1 MEEYKSNSHKSRQN
15 QNDDIPEKRVE
26 KVVSGSVKSK
36 KKNGLQKITNV
47 FVPEDVDDVK
57 SYIFEDI
64 VVPAVKDIILDAVRA
79 FLGVSG
85 NSRGGRS
92 STSSKISYRKYYDDR
107 DRRDSGNVSRTRTGY
122 DYDDIIL
129 ESRGEAEDVL
139 ERMDELIAT
148 YQVVSVADFYDLV
161 GVSGNYTD
169 NKYGWTDIRNASV
182 IRVRDG
188 YMIKT
193 SEGIT
198 VELGGIFM
206 YESDDKMVS
215 HPSHYQ
221 SETGLEVIDVIE
233 AFTFDLKGIEA
244 TDTGNIIKYACRWKN
259 KNGIQDLKKIMWYTQ
274 HLIDHL
280 EKKEKIEEENN

>member
-1 MEEYKSNSHKSRQN
+1 MGEYKSNSHKSRQN

-47 FVPEDVDDVK
+47 FVPDDVK

-182 IRVRDG
+182 IHVRDG
-188 YMIKT
+188 YMIK
-193 SEGIT
+193 
-198 VELGGIFM
+198 LP
-206 YESDDKMVS
+206 KAL
-215 HPSHYQ
+215 P
-221 SETGLEVIDVIE
+221 L
-233 AFTFDLKGIEA
+233 
-244 TDTGNIIKYACRWKN
+244 N
-259 KNGIQDLKKIMWYTQ
+259 
-274 HLIDHL
+274 
-280 EKKEKIEEENN
+280 

>member
-92 STSSKISYRKYYDDR
+92 STSSKISYRKYYEHELDTITMI
-107 DRRDSGNVSRTRTGY
+107 SFWNLVAKQKMSWKEWTSLLLHTR
-122 DYDDIIL
+122 
-129 ESRGEAEDVL
+129 
-139 ERMDELIAT
+139 
-148 YQVVSVADFYDLV
+148 
-161 GVSGNYTD
+161 
-169 NKYGWTDIRNASV
+169 
-182 IRVRDG
+182 
-188 YMIKT
+188 
-193 SEGIT
+193 
-198 VELGGIFM
+198 
-206 YESDDKMVS
+206 
-215 HPSHYQ
+215 
-221 SETGLEVIDVIE
+221 
-233 AFTFDLKGIEA
+233 
-244 TDTGNIIKYACRWKN
+244 
-259 KNGIQDLKKIMWYTQ
+259 
-274 HLIDHL
+274 
-280 EKKEKIEEENN
+280 